1 MAGEDILSSVSTS
14 WTSSHLGFT
23 LRHVHTWGHLLQWND
38 AHEKRGYQLLEP
50 DMQPQQED
58 SPSLSKFQILNFWTS
73 FFPGAASGHL
83 AGLKLGPFLR
93 YCLWKKGG
101 EKKKDWIFFRMGLW
115 RKRLKETQANIGRG
129 TVPFI
134 CHFFKKT
141 HRGLKSPFGM
151 NCLFPSYLQQN
162 NYSHISENTTV
173 FWCTYVCIYFFLK
186 VNPTEI
192 LIY

>member
-1 MAGEDILSSVSTS
+1 M
-14 WTSSHLGFT
+14 GFT
-23 LRHVHTWGHLLQWND
+23 LTRPHLGPSVTM
-38 AHEKRGYQLLEP
+38 ERCPRERGYQLLES

-83 AGLKLGPFLR
+83 AGLKLVPFLR
-93 YCLWKKGG
+93 YCLWKRGG
-101 EKKKDWIFFRMGLW
+101 KKKKTGWIFFRMGLW
-115 RKRLKETQANIGRG
+115 RRRLKETQANIGRG

-141 HRGLKSPFGM
+141 NQGLKSPFGM
-151 NCLFPSYLQQN
+151 NCLFPSYLQLN
-162 NYSHISENTTV
+162 NGSHVSENTAV
-173 FWCTYVCIYFFLK
+173 FWCTYVYIYFFLK
-186 VNPTEI
+186 VNLTEI